1 MSQMSITASVD
12 EQVQREAQQV
22 LDDYGL
28 TVEEA
33 FSLMM
38 RRIALAKEMP
48 FPVLIPNAETIA
60 AMEDAIR
67 NEGNLPHFTTVAA
80 LLEELDGEPDEEG

>member
-60 AMEDAIR
+60 AMEDAIE
-67 NEGNLPHFTTVAA
+67 NEDRLPGYASAA
-80 LLEELDGEPDEEG
+80 EMFKALREDD